1 MKPWKKNKPARINR
15 SGKNTRMFRP
25 EKDGMGKK
33 NNRANFVL
41 AIIFLLAA
49 AILAKLYY
57 LQVMRKDY
65 YAALAAGQHE
75 VFRELEPPRG
85 RIFIEDTAAPGGK
98 ELYPVATNKE
108 FALFY
113 AKPAEIPASRA
124 EAEAKI
130 IYDYFDRVK
139 DEKETDKEIE
149 KMRKEFALLNKADES
164 EDKAALAEKIRINED
179 FLRIKRDLL
188 LEERV
193 KAGIAGYD
201 KILKKENDPY
211 EPIKNK
217 VDEEDLKNIYLALAK
232 NEGLLIGEDG
242 LKIKGN
248 KVYLTADK
256 KESDFILPG
265 FGHSMETFR
274 YYPEG
279 NTGSHILGFV
289 GYEGD
294 KKEGRY
300 GLEEFFN
307 EELSGKPGSLKTER
321 DASGDLII
329 INDREFTRPEPG
341 ADLVLTIDRNIQ
353 FAACQKLNAA
363 VARHGADG
371 GSVIILE
378 PETGRV
384 IAMCASPDFDPNNYK
399 EISDIKNYNNS
410 GIFSLYEPGSIFKV
424 ITMAIGLDQEKITP
438 ETTYTDSGVVKIAN
452 YEIKNSDLKAHGEC
466 TMNKVLE
473 ESLNTGVIFVMRKA
487 GAGVFADYVRNFG
500 FGERTGIELSAE
512 GKGDIGNLS
521 LKENRDLY
529 AATASFGQGVSATP
543 LQMVTAYA
551 AIANGGALMKPYIV
565 KEVLRPN
572 GEKIT
577 AGAKEIRR
585 VISERASALLSG
597 MMVNVV
603 ENGHGK
609 KAGVKGYYVAG
620 KTGTAQVPRS
630 DGRGYEANS
639 HIGSFAGF
647 APVNDPKFAMIV
659 KIDHPRDVEWAESSA
674 APLFGEIAEYILHYY
689 KVPAEREVK

>member
-1 MKPWKKNKPARINR
+1 MKPWKKNKNKRMNR
-15 SGKNTRMFRP
+15 SGKD
-25 EKDGMGKK
+25 EKAKK

-49 AILAKLYY
+49 AILGKLYY
-57 LQVMRKDY
+57 LQVLRKDY
-65 YAALAAGQHE
+65 YSALAAGQHE
-75 VFRELEPPRG
+75 VFRELEPDRG

-98 ELYPVATNKE
+98 ELYPIATNKE

-113 AKPAEIPASRA
+113 AKPAEIPDNKA
-124 EAEAKI
+124 EEAAKI
-130 IYDYFDRVK
+130 IYDYFDRAK
-139 DEKETDKEIE
+139 DEKEADREIE
-149 KMRKEFALLNKADES
+149 KLRKEFAKLHAGE
-164 EDKAALAEKIRINED
+164 EAADKAGLEEKIRINED
-179 FLRIKRDLL
+179 FLRIKRDLII
-188 LEERV
+188 EER
-193 KAGIAGYD
+193 KESGIAGYE

-211 EPIKNK
+211 EPIRNK

-232 NEGLLIGEDG
+232 NEGLQIGQDE

-248 KVYLTADK
+248 KAYFAGDK
-256 KESDFILPG
+256 KELNFTLPG
-265 FGHSMETFR
+265 FGHAMETFR
-274 YYPEG
+274 FYPEG
-279 NTGSHILGFV
+279 NMGAHILGFV

-399 EISDIKNYNNS
+399 EINDIKNYNNS
-410 GIFSLYEPGSIFKV
+410 GIFGLYEPGSIFKV

-438 ETTYTDSGVVKIAN
+438 ETTYVDSGVVKIAN

-473 ESLNTGVIFVMRKA
+473 ESLNTGVIFVMRKT
-487 GAGVFADYVRNFG
+487 GSEVFADYVKNFG

-543 LQMVTAYA
+543 LQMVSAYA
-551 AIANGGALMKPYIV
+551 AIANGGVLMKPYIV
-565 KEVLRPN
+565 KEVLRPD

-577 AGAKEIRR
+577 AGAREIRR
-585 VISERASALLSG
+585 VISERAAALLGG

-609 KAGVKGYYVAG
+609 KAGVKGYFVAG

-647 APVNDPKFAMIV
+647 APANDPKFAMIV

-674 APLFGEIAEYILHYY
+674 APLFGEIADYILHYY

>member
-1 MKPWKKNKPARINR
+1 MKPWKKNKNKRMNR
-15 SGKNTRMFRP
+15 SGKD
-25 EKDGMGKK
+25 EKAKK

-49 AILAKLYY
+49 AILGKLYY
-57 LQVMRKDY
+57 LQVLRKDY
-65 YAALAAGQHE
+65 YSALAAGQHE
-75 VFRELEPPRG
+75 VFRELEPDRG

-98 ELYPVATNKE
+98 ELYPIATNKE

-113 AKPAEIPASRA
+113 AKPAEIPDNKA
-124 EAEAKI
+124 EEAAKI
-130 IYDYFDRVK
+130 IYDYFDRAK
-139 DEKETDKEIE
+139 DEKEADKEIE
-149 KMRKEFALLNKADES
+149 KLRKEFAKLHAGEEVENKAGLE
-164 EDKAALAEKIRINED
+164 EKIRINED
-179 FLRIKRDLL
+179 FLRIKRDLII
-188 LEERV
+188 EEREE
-193 KAGIAGYD
+193 AGIAGYE

-211 EPIKNK
+211 EPIRNK

-232 NEGLLIGEDG
+232 NEGLQIGQDG

-248 KVYLTADK
+248 KVYFSGDE
-256 KESDFILPG
+256 KELNFTLPG
-265 FGHSMETFR
+265 FGHAMETFR

-279 NTGSHILGFV
+279 NMGAHILGFV

-399 EISDIKNYNNS
+399 EINDIKNYNNS
-410 GIFSLYEPGSIFKV
+410 GIFGLYEPGSIFKV

-438 ETTYTDSGVVKIAN
+438 ETTYVDSGVVKIAN

-473 ESLNTGVIFVMRKA
+473 ESLNTGVIFVMRKT
-487 GAGVFADYVRNFG
+487 GSEVFADYVRNFG

-512 GKGDIGNLS
+512 GKGDINNLS

-543 LQMVTAYA
+543 LQMVAAYA
-551 AIANGGALMKPYIV
+551 AIANGGVLMKPYIV
-565 KEVLRPN
+565 KEVLRPD

-577 AGAKEIRR
+577 AGAREIRR
-585 VISERASALLSG
+585 VISERAAALLGG

-609 KAGVKGYYVAG
+609 KAGVKGYFVAG

-647 APVNDPKFAMIV
+647 APANDPKFAMIV

-674 APLFGEIAEYILHYY
+674 APLFGEIADYILHYY
-689 KVPAEREVK
+689 KVPAEREIK

>member
-1 MKPWKKNKPARINR
+1 MKPWKKNKNSRMNR
-15 SGKNTRMFRP
+15 PGKSGRA
-25 EKDGMGKK
+25 EK
-33 NNRANFVL
+33 NNRANFLL

-49 AILAKLYY
+49 GLLYKLFY
-57 LQVMRKDY
+57 LQVIRKDY
-65 YAALAAGQHE
+65 YSALAAGQHE
-75 VFRELEPPRG
+75 VFRELEPDRG
-85 RIFIEDTAAPGGK
+85 RIFIEDTGENDGK

-113 AKPAEIPASRA
+113 AKPAEIPSNKTEDDAR
-124 EAEAKI
+124 I
-130 IYDYFDRVK
+130 IYDYFDRAK
-139 DEKETDKEIE
+139 NEKETDKEIE
-149 KMRKEFALLNKADES
+149 RLRKEFFLLHEKET
-164 EDKAALAEKIRINED
+164 EDKAALDEKIRMNED

-188 LEERV
+188 LEEREQ
-193 KAGIAGYD
+193 AGIAGYV
-201 KILKKENDPY
+201 KILGKENDPY
-211 EPIKNK
+211 EPIKTK

-232 NEGLLIGEDG
+232 SEGLAIGRDG
-242 LKIKGN
+242 IKIKGN
-248 KVYLTADK
+248 KIYFAGDS
-256 KESDFILPG
+256 KELEFALPG
-265 FGHSMETFR
+265 FGHAMETFR

-279 NTGSHILGFV
+279 NMGANILGFV
-289 GYEGD
+289 GYEGE

-300 GLEEFFN
+300 GLEEYFN
-307 EELSGKPGSLKTER
+307 EELAGKPGSLKTER
-321 DASGDLII
+321 DATGDLII
-329 INDREFTRPEPG
+329 INDRQFTRPEPG
-341 ADLVLTIDRNIQ
+341 ADMVLTIDRNIQ

-363 VARHGADG
+363 VSRHGADG

-378 PETGRV
+378 PESGRV
-384 IAMCASPDFDPNNYK
+384 IAMCSSPDFDPNNYK
-399 EISDIKNYNNS
+399 EISNIKYYNNS
-410 GIFSLYEPGSIFKV
+410 GIFGLYEPGSIFKV
-424 ITMAIGLDQEKITP
+424 ITMAAGLDQEKITP

-473 ESLNTGVIFVMRKA
+473 QSLNTGVIYVMRKT
-487 GAGVFADYVRNFG
+487 GPEVFADYVRNFG

-521 LKENRDLY
+521 LKENEELY
-529 AATASFGQGVSATP
+529 AATASFGQGISATP

-551 AIANGGALMKPYIV
+551 AIANGGILMKPYIV
-565 KEVLRPN
+565 KEIIRPN

-585 VISERASALLSG
+585 VISERAAALLGG

-609 KAGVKGYYVAG
+609 MAGVKGYFVAG

-630 DGRGYEANS
+630 DGRGYETNS
-639 HIGSFAGF
+639 HVGSFAGF
-647 APVNDPKFAMIV
+647 APADEPKFVMIV

-674 APLFGEIAEYILHYY
+674 APLFGEIADYVLHYY